1 LLITT
6 IYIYCVVPSTIRTP
20 VRVIKKGKKK
30 KKRRKNRVKK
40 SEKKKKLKGIVLWCV
55 AENFRLHI

>member
-1 LLITT
+1 LLVTT

-20 VRVIKKGKKK
+20 VRVIKNKKK
-30 KKRRKNRVKK
+30 EEKKEQSQK
-40 SEKKKKLKGIVLWCV
+40 SKKKKKLKGIVLRCV